1 MFDDDALKPEAP
13 LLAVVLLPADP
24 AADPPDAPADPV
36 ENADPADND
45 DVGTLSGS
53 ELVAVLPVWSLV
65 V

>member
-1 MFDDDALKPEAP
+1 VFDDDALKPEAP

-45 DVGTLSGS
+45 DVGRADRS
-53 ELVAVLPVWSLV
+53 
-65 V
+65 